1 MFDNSA
7 ATLFLRVVPQAARRS
22 VPRSTAGSLPVVS
35 TRGGVVT
42 HRKADLLQGT
52 LDLLILKTL
61 ALESLHGWGLSKRIR
76 QLSGEVLEV
85 NQGSL
90 YPALYRLRDRGL
102 IRSRWDITEEDRRV
116 KVYELT
122 RAGREALEVERDR
135 WRVFAGAMERVL
147 GTA

>member
-1 MFDNSA
+1 MS
-7 ATLFLRVVPQAARRS
+7 Q
-22 VPRSTAGSLPVVS
+22 
-35 TRGGVVT
+35 
-42 HRKADLLQGT
+42 RKTDLLQGT

-76 QLSGEVLEV
+76 QLSGDVLEV

-102 IRSRWDITEEDRRV
+102 ITSRWDITEEDRRV

-122 RAGREALEVERDR
+122 AEGRKALQVERDR
-135 WRVFAGAMERVL
+135 WRVLAGAMERVL

>member
-1 MFDNSA
+1 
-7 ATLFLRVVPQAARRS
+7 
-22 VPRSTAGSLPVVS
+22 VS
-35 TRGGVVT
+35 Q
-42 HRKADLLQGT
+42 RKTDLLQGT

-76 QLSGEVLEV
+76 QLSGDVLEV

-122 RAGREALEVERDR
+122 PAGREALQVERER